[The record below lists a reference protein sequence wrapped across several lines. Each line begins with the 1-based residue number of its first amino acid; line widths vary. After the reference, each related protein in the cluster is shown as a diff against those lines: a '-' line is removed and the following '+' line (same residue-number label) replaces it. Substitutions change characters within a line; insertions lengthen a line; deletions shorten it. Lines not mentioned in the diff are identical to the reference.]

1 MMDEK
6 LKFGIISLL
15 VILFQSVLKIYGVI
29 VTGSLSFLSETVD
42 TLVDIVFVSITLY
55 SIKHSQKPPDYD
67 HMWGHSKT
75 DPIGALI
82 QGIILINLYV
92 ILVIYALQV
101 IISGPYQVAHPDIGL
116 IVLIISFF
124 VNLIFSRI
132 LIRQG
137 KRSNS
142 PTLEMQGLN
151 LFQDSM
157 RAVVVIISLMFA
169 LVGMFFL
176 DPFFSIALSI
186 WIIIGALILAKK
198 GINDLTDVNP
208 FDSLI
213 LEDIRLNIFN
223 LEHVIGVQD
232 LRIRAS
238 GNNLFLETHLSVE
251 DHISVIHAHEI
262 TQSIRTMSQSFFP
275 NYNVECLVEMN
286 PIGGEESLG
295 ENIINLIY
303 SMKTE
308 FPEILNV
315 KDLNIFRIQEKYF
328 LSLTAIVN
336 DEFSLKEAHEICT
349 NFENELRKQAP
360 SLSRIIT
367 HIESKYKEKLSS
379 QKLIECVSVDSD
391 TLKEIKRNVEEILK
405 SQPYVKG
412 YHGLEFWTTS
422 NYCILEIHIFFD
434 EDQNIAQIHNYLTDL
449 EEQIKNKLKI
459 DNLQAVI
466 LHSEPSKG
474 RKGGIIFN
482 SGK

>member
-1 MMDEK
+1 MDEK
-6 LKFGIISLL
+6 LKFGVISVL
-15 VILFQSVLKIYGVI
+15 VILFQSALKIYGVI

-55 SIKHSQKPPDYD
+55 SIKHSQKPPDYN

-82 QGIILINLYV
+82 QGIILINLYI

-101 IISGPYQVAHPDIGL
+101 IIQGTYQIAHPDIGL
-116 IVLIISFF
+116 IILIISFL
-124 VNLIFSRI
+124 VNIIFSRI
-132 LIRQG
+132 LIWEG
-137 KRSNS
+137 KRRKS
-142 PTLEMQGLN
+142 PTLEIQGLN

-157 RAVVVIISLMFA
+157 RAMIVFISFIFA
-169 LVGMFFL
+169 LTGIFFL

-186 WIIIGALILAKK
+186 WIIIGAFILAKNGVK
-198 GINDLTDVNP
+198 DLTDVNP
-208 FDSLI
+208 FDALI
-213 LEDIRLNIFN
+213 LEDIRRNIFN

-238 GNNLFLETHLSVE
+238 GNKLFLETHLSVE

-262 TQSIRTMSQSFFP
+262 TQSIRTMSQSYFP
-275 NYNVECLVEMN
+275 NYDVECLVEMN

-315 KDLNIFRIQEKYF
+315 KNLNIFRIEEKYF

-336 DEFSLKEAHEICT
+336 NEFSLEEAHDICT
-349 NFENELRKQAP
+349 NFENELKKQAP
-360 SLSRIIT
+360 FLSRIIT
-367 HIESKYKEKLSS
+367 HIESDYKEKLSS
-379 QKLIECVSVDSD
+379 EKHVECVSVDSD
-391 TLKEIKRNVEEILK
+391 SLNEIKRFVEEILK
-405 SQPYVKG
+405 SKSFVKG
-412 YHGLEFWTTS
+412 YHGLEFWTTF
-422 NYCILEIHIFFD
+422 NNCILELHIFFD
-434 EDQNIAQIHNYLTDL
+434 GEQNIAQVHNYLTDL
-449 EEQIKNKLKI
+449 ENQIKNKLKI
-459 DNLQAVI
+459 ENLTEII
-466 LHSEPSKG
+466 LHSEPLKG
-474 RKGGIIFN
+474 RKDGIIFN